1 MTREEKKREFDKTV
15 QKLIARNR
23 VCQFKFCTKNLV
35 VRLIVRFFN
44 GNTVEI
50 KKNTRSDSSTRKSE
64 TTENR
69 ETYEAILNRSQARF
83 PDTTLPDKVNFD
95 SKTDVDSLKG
105 QFSSSIDRKIKNEEP
120 IPFDQLHINAVH
132 QRFVSADEMKFLILV
147 DKLLSRG
154 RSNKSTDLFARYN
167 TDLTAR
173 SFRSLSG
180 LRFTKIM

>member
-1 MTREEKKREFDKTV
+1 MS
-15 QKLIARNR
+15 NP
-23 VCQFKFCTKNLV
+23 
-35 VRLIVRFFN
+35 
-44 GNTVEI
+44 
-50 KKNTRSDSSTRKSE
+50 SDRKS
-64 TTENR
+64 TENR
-69 ETYEAILNRSQARF
+69 ETYEAMLNRSQARY
-83 PDTTLPDKVNFD
+83 PDTTLPDIVNFD
-95 SKTDVDSLKG
+95 NQTDVDILKG

-154 RSNKSTDLFARYN
+154 YSNKSTDLFARYN

-180 LRFTKIM
+180 LRFTKIMWFCLQCTSFLTVPPGR

>member
-1 MTREEKKREFDKTV
+1 MKS
-15 QKLIARNR
+15 A
-23 VCQFKFCTKNLV
+23 
-35 VRLIVRFFN
+35 
-44 GNTVEI
+44 
-50 KKNTRSDSSTRKSE
+50 RKS
-64 TTENR
+64 TENR
-69 ETYEAILNRSQARF
+69 ETYEAILNRSQARY
-83 PDTTLPDKVNFD
+83 PDTTLPDIVSFD
-95 SKTDVDSLKG
+95 NQTDVDILKG
-105 QFSSSIDRKIKNEEP
+105 QFSSSIDPKIKSEEP

-154 RSNKSTDLFARYN
+154 ASNRPNALYARYN